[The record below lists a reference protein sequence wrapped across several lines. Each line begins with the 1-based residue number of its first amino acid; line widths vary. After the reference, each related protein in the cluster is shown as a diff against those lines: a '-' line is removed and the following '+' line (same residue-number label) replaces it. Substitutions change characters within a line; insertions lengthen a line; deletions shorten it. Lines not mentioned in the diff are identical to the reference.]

1 MCLVRVNMF
10 VTTSLVTV
18 LKTLLAINYRFDL
31 AKVHSCVLER
41 YDGRGYL
48 Q

>member
-1 MCLVRVNMF
+1 MCLVRVNMLCDHIY
-10 VTTSLVTV
+10 SNL
-18 LKTLLAINYRFDL
+18 LKDLAINYRFDL